1 MTLCPSKM
9 PDHIKTVWRICSTVL
24 TELGFKTDKAATAF
38 WHSAKEDVY
47 SSGSSVELRDALA
60 QFG

>member
-9 PDHIKTVWRICSTVL
+9 PDYIKTAWRICSTVL
-24 TELGFKTDKAATAF
+24 TVPGFETDKAATAF

-47 SSGSSVELRDALA
+47 SLGSSVELRDVLA
-60 QFG
+60 QFS